1 MDAETKQPLNPPA
14 DINIGNHCWICE
26 DITIAKGVSINDD
39 TIVAAKSYV
48 TKSFNQKNIIV
59 GGIPAKI
66 IKENVTWTSQPYD
79 KYLESFS

>member
-1 MDAETKQPLNPPA
+1 MISAFDKRLNNKASFTSVVPVRVFVDGMET
-14 DINIGNHCWICE
+14 
-26 DITIAKGVSINDD
+26 
-39 TIVAAKSYV
+39 
-48 TKSFNQKNIIV
+48 FNQKNIIV